1 MSQQTLESFM
11 RDVLLSYPGIPA
23 CLDALIDNSKVEYAV
38 FHPLALKE
46 HIGQIEFRL
55 RKETYWLQR
64 VSNIRNTAGYD
75 QYRYQLVRRDLGEP
89 DDPNIAF
96 RFFREKWLP
105 WHTVNMNTGALG

>member
-1 MSQQTLESFM
+1 MSQLTLESFM
-11 RDVLLSYPGIPA
+11 RETLLTYKGIPA
-23 CLDALIDNSKVEYAV
+23 CLDALINNDKVEYAV

-46 HIGQIEFRL
+46 HIGQIELRL

-75 QYRYQLVRRDLGEP
+75 QYRYQLVRRDLGEA
-89 DDPNIAF
+89 DDPNITF

-105 WHTVNMNTGALG
+105 WHTVNLNAGAV

>member
-1 MSQQTLESFM
+1 MSQTLESFM
-11 RDVLLSYPGIPA
+11 RDLLLTYKGIPA
-23 CLDALIDNSKVEYAV
+23 CLDAIIDDSKVEHAIY
-38 FHPLALKE
+38 HQLSLKE
-46 HIGQIEFRL
+46 HIGQIELRL

-75 QYRYQLVRRDLGEP
+75 QYRYQLVRRDLGEE

-105 WHTVNMNTGALG
+105 WHTVNMNTGSLG